1 MASAAGVPVW
11 ATRRHPYLVPR
22 GLPSPA
28 WAEAAECGPQS
39 CGRGGPR
46 LPGSNLPFSEAR
58 SDHPIEACPPHPQP
72 QPLCSLVQT
81 RLSFVPTACLAH
93 GVSWLTADTPGPL
106 AEGMNEHT
114 GA

>member
-58 SDHPIEACPPHPQP
+58 SDHPIEACPPTPPAPATLLPGSDSTLFCPH
-72 QPLCSLVQT
+72 C
-81 RLSFVPTACLAH
+81 LSSTWRELAYSRH
-93 GVSWLTADTPGPL
+93 SGPF
-106 AEGMNEHT
+106 G
-114 GA
+114 

>member
-1 MASAAGVPVW
+1 MGLRAAE
-11 ATRRHPYLVPR
+11 
-22 GLPSPA
+22 
-28 WAEAAECGPQS
+28 EAAPDFLAQTS
-39 CGRGGPR
+39 PSQRPALTTR
-46 LPGSNLPFSEAR
+46 LKPA
-58 SDHPIEACPPHPQP
+58 PPHPQP